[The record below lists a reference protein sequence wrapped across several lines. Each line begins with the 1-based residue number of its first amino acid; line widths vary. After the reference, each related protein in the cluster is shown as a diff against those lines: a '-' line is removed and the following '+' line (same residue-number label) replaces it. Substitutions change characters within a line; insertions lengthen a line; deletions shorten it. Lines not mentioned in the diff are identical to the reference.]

1 MNRISAENEMFRKKR
16 HRNNLC
22 LRCPVCPAT
31 LSSHHHLERH
41 INAHENQMGKFECK
55 FCGKK
60 FEIKH
65 RYQVS
70 FKPNN
75 DSIHPFQFEGT
86 LLKILDILLYSYLL
100 DAHEDS
106 YK

>member
-1 MNRISAENEMFRKKR
+1 MFRKKR

-65 RYQVS
+65 RYQVR
-70 FKPNN
+70 FKPKHNL
-75 DSIHPFQFEGT
+75 IQPFYILENAP
-86 LLKILDILLYSYLL
+86 LKIPDILLYFYLL

-106 YK
+106 HK